1 MRNKIATYLESR
13 SFTPLE
19 VNRLIVSN
27 FLISNNISDVS
38 NHRISSLIIEE
49 VESEDWAHLTNILE
63 ISPIRTIEDLVK
75 AFEYVISPEDRVISG
90 AIYTPTPIR
99 DFILDQTFN
108 DLDNLY
114 TIKVCDPACG
124 CASFLYS
131 ACLKIHDQTG
141 RTFSEIYRDNI
152 FGLDIQ
158 GYSVER
164 SKILLALAA
173 ILNGDDQQE
182 YTFNLFN
189 GNALDFNWFDQL
201 NEFEGFDAIVGN
213 PPYVCSRNIDEESKG
228 LLENWSV
235 CSTGHP
241 DLYIPFF
248 ELGIDYLK
256 EGGFLGYITMNTF
269 FKSING
275 RALREYLSQFD
286 NSIIDFGGYQVFDS
300 KSTYT
305 CICLIRK
312 QSVNYLQYTKL
323 NSVES
328 LQETIEYN
336 RIDFEL
342 LDHFDGWNLQ
352 EIQLLNRIENAGTPL
367 GKKFKTRNGIA
378 TLKNNIYIFNPI
390 DEDEDYYYLQNGKVY
405 QIEKELCADI
415 VNSNKFTKIESV
427 DSVRQKVIFPYRY
440 DHDEVQLID
449 ERELSSTYPRAYKY
463 LKDKRK
469 ILATRDKGK
478 GKYEKWYAYG
488 RNQSLEKM
496 QYKLFFP
503 HISAGIPN
511 FVVNQDER
519 LLFYN
524 GLALI
529 AENQTELLLMKK
541 LMGSRLFWFY
551 VTKSSKPYGS
561 GYYSLSRN
569 YIKKFGIPEF
579 TEDEID
585 FVINQDDQEALN
597 EFIDNIY
604 GINTE
609 VLV

>member
-1 MRNKIATYLESR
+1 MNKEVQSYLKSY
-13 SFTPLE
+13 SFDPLK

-27 FLISNNISDVS
+27 FLNCNNLENVQ
-38 NHRISSLIIEE
+38 NQK
-49 VESEDWAHLTNILE
+49 ILE
-63 ISPIRTIEDLVK
+63 LSIAENSDDHDELLRFIDIYEIQNIEDLIEV
-75 AFEYVISPEDRVISG
+75 FEIVVSPEEKVVTG
-90 AIYTPTPIR
+90 AIYTPEPIR
-99 DFILDQTFN
+99 DFILDQTLN
-108 DLDNLY
+108 DLDNLN

-131 ACLKIHDQTG
+131 ASLKIHELTG
-141 RTFSEIYRDNI
+141 RTFLEIYRDNI

-173 ILNGDDQQE
+173 ILNGDDQEE

-189 GNALDFNWFDQL
+189 GNALDFNWFDQM
-201 NEFEGFDAIVGN
+201 NEFEGFDVIIGN
-213 PPYVCSRNIDEESKG
+213 PPYVCSRHIDEESKA

-248 ELGIDYLK
+248 ELGINFLK
-256 EGGFLGYITMNTF
+256 EGGLLGYITMNTF
-269 FKSING
+269 FKSVNG
-275 RALREYLSQFD
+275 RALREYLAQFD
-286 NSIIDFGGYQVFDS
+286 NSIIDFGDYQVFDS

-305 CICLIRK
+305 CICLIK
-312 QSVNYLQYTKL
+312 KHSANNIQYTKL
-323 NSVES
+323 DSVKR
-328 LQETIEYN
+328 LQDQIKYN

-352 EIQLLNRIENAGTPL
+352 EIELLNRIENAGTPL
-367 GKKFKTRNGIA
+367 GQKFKTRNGIA

-390 DEDEDYYYLQNGKVY
+390 DEDDDYYYLQNGKVY
-405 QIEKELCADI
+405 QIEKELCSDI
-415 VNSNKFTKIESV
+415 VNSNKFTKVESV
-427 DSVRQKVIFPYRY
+427 DTIRQKVIFPYRY
-440 DHDEVQLID
+440 NNEDVEVID
-449 ERELSSTYPRAYKY
+449 ENDLSTLYPRAYSY
-463 LKDKRK
+463 LRDKRK

-488 RNQSLEKM
+488 RNQSLERM
-496 QYKLFFP
+496 PYKLFFP
-503 HISAGIPN
+503 HISANIPN
-511 FVVNQDER
+511 FVVNEEEQ

-529 AENQTELLLMKK
+529 AETQTELLLMKK

-579 TEDEID
+579 TDEEVE
-585 FVINQDDQEALN
+585 FMLNQNNKEILN
-597 EFIDNIY
+597 EFVDQKY
-604 GINTE
+604 GVDSSVI
-609 VLV
+609 